1 MTLPLDARTIASM
14 MGGKVE
20 SGSALVPGP
29 GHSLSDRSLS
39 VKPDQT
45 APDGFICHSFAGD
58 DFVLCRDHVKSKL
71 GIPHDPQANG
81 NGTHGRGSI
90 KAGSDNAAGACWRP

>member
-20 SGSALVPGP
+20 SGCALVPGP

-39 VKPDQT
+39 VKPDQA
-45 APDGFICHSFAGD
+45 APDGISSATHLLATTSF
-58 DFVLCRDHVKSKL
+58 C
-71 GIPHDPQANG
+71 
-81 NGTHGRGSI
+81 
-90 KAGSDNAAGACWRP
+90 AGSCEIQAWYSA

>member
-45 APDGFICHSFAGD
+45 APDGNYLPLI
-58 DFVLCRDHVKSKL
+58 
-71 GIPHDPQANG
+71 
-81 NGTHGRGSI
+81 
-90 KAGSDNAAGACWRP
+90 CWRRLRFVPGSCEIQAWYSA